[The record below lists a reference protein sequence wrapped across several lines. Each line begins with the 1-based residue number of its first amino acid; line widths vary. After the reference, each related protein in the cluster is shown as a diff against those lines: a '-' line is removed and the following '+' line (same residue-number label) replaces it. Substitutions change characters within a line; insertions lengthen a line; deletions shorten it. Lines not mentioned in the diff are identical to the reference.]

1 MQPALIDLRATVP
14 ARPWKSGAFAF
25 AFGRAMIATVGGALC
40 SALRETAARR
50 VAIYARPCSTS
61 PSRPHARRDPNS

>member
-1 MQPALIDLRATVP
+1 MQPTSLDLRATVAAP
-14 ARPWKSGAFAF
+14 PWKTVAF
-25 AFGRAMIATVGGALC
+25 AFGRAMIATVDGAIF

-50 VAIYARPCSTS
+50 VAIYARPWLDK

>member
-1 MQPALIDLRATVP
+1 MHPASIDLRATVAAQP
-14 ARPWKSGAFAF
+14 RKTVGS
-25 AFGRAMIATVGGALC
+25 AFGIAMIATVGGAIF

-50 VAIYARPCSTS
+50 IAIFARPWLDE

>member
-25 AFGRAMIATVGGALC
+25 AFGRAMIATVGGALF
-40 SALRETAARR
+40 SALRESA
-50 VAIYARPCSTS
+50 AIYARPCSTS